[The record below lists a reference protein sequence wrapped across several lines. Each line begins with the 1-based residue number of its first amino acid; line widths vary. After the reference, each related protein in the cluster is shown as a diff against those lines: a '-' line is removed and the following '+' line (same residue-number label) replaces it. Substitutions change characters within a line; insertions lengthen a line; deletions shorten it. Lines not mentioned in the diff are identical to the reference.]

1 MRSILLSRLEE
12 RHMSDEIRVG
22 PVVALVALV
31 VFLAG
36 GGIAGCMAVSPV
48 YGVYKA
54 RKAGEAEL
62 AQANYSKQVAV
73 QTAKAKA
80 ESAQYEAQ
88 AKIIDAGGVAKA
100 NQIIGDSLKNNEA
113 YLRYLYITDLA
124 NTKNQV
130 VYIPTE
136 GALPILEA
144 GKRPALPQEDEEGKQ

>member
-1 MRSILLSRLEE
+1 
-12 RHMSDEIRVG
+12 MSDPFTTPTGNLRTGRVA
-22 PVVALVALV
+22 ALGVLIVIV
-31 VFLAG
+31 VFALSLAIG
-36 GGIAGCMAVSPV
+36 PI
-48 YGVYKA
+48 YGVWKA
-54 RKAGEAEL
+54 KKAGEAEL
-62 AQANYSKQVAV
+62 AQANFSKQVAV

-88 AKIIDAGGVAKA
+88 AKVIDAGGVAKA
-100 NQIIGDSLKNNEA
+100 NSIIGDSLKNNEA

-144 GKRPALPQEDEEGKQ
+144 GKRPLPVDEEEGGKK